1 MAEKENEPNWQYEEA
16 PSGTISGE
24 ELIAYLGRNK
34 IKIREEGDN
43 ICRFARNH
51 EIKFVEVKRPAEM
64 QFGSNPHYFYPPSK
78 SKMEKILIDLNNH
91 NTSFN
96 GIELL
101 KKKKILI
108 NEIFNN
114 GIDVDKLPKHL
125 DDKDISKTKRKEKLG
140 EYREKNGLTKTSIAE
155 KVYEKLGVKCNRK
168 LVASV
173 LENKSPEMIRKKL
186 KKIE

>member
-1 MAEKENEPNWQYEEA
+1 MKKKENEVSWQYEVP
-16 PSGTISGE
+16 PSGTLSGE
-24 ELIAYLGRNK
+24 DFIAYLARNK
-34 IKIREEGDN
+34 INLREEGDN

-51 EIKFVEVKRPAEM
+51 GIKFVEVKREAG
-64 QFGSNPHYFYPPSK
+64 QKFGSNPHFFYPPSK
-78 SKMEKILIDLNNH
+78 SKMESILNDLKNN

-96 GIELL
+96 GREML

-125 DDKDISKTKRKEKLG
+125 DNKDMSESERKKKLG
-140 EYREKNGLTKTSIAE
+140 EYREKNGLTKTAIAE

-168 LVASV
+168 LVESV

-186 KKIE
+186 KKIG